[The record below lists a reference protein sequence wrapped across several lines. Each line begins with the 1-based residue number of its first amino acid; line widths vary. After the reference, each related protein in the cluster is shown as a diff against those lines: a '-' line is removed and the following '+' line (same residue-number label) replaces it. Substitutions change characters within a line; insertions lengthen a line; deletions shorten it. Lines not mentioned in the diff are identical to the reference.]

1 MKVQARITPN
11 RGSRR
16 AQEMTKA
23 QRFRRHFDARPLGP
37 ADCLRTR
44 QAPADCQTCGTA
56 LVTIRHIPM
65 RLPGS
70 HVRTVARVAGP
81 RARAFARTGIRRRG
95 QGSPADF
102 GLDSAAKSK

>member
-1 MKVQARITPN
+1 VKVQARITPN

-16 AQEMTKA
+16 AQDMTKA

-44 QAPADCQTCGTA
+44 QAPADCQTCGTV
-56 LVTIRHIPM
+56 LVTIRHTPM

-70 HVRTVARVAGP
+70 HCSNCCPCCTAERVRATGP
-81 RARAFARTGIRRRG
+81 GLEGCQRSA
-95 QGSPADF
+95 ADL